1 MWVVPFAIVLGYNSG
16 FCTVLE
22 CTNALAI
29 FFITA
34 SGPSPSARPTSGTDK
49 KVSGG
54 VPAGGV
60 GPIGDVDYTDIPNT
74 QIRRVRAHCMLD
86 LH

>member
-1 MWVVPFAIVLGYNSG
+1 VFNHVQL
-16 FCTVLE
+16 
-22 CTNALAI
+22 

-74 QIRRVRAHCMLD
+74 QIRRVRAHCMFD